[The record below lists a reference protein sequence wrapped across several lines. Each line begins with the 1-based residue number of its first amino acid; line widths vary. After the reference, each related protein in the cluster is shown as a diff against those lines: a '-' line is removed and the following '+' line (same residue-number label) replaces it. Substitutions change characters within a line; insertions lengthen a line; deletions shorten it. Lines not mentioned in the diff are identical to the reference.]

1 MQNILLTP
9 KSFDNSIRFQLKFRE
24 YLGTPYSP
32 VPNNGGVLIKGGRE
46 GGEGGR
52 GGRGPADNLNINK
65 RGVQIKGLV

>member
-46 GGEGGR
+46 GVG

>member
-1 MQNILLTP
+1 MNQFCGSHKPSNRGERMQNILLTP

-46 GGEGGR
+46 EGGGEGSGR
-52 GGRGPADNLNINK
+52 
-65 RGVQIKGLV
+65 